1 MKNILGLVFILI
13 LFLTGCTHKGTLKII
28 SNSDEDVWY
37 QLNYG
42 ITKWV
47 EPGDSVSHSWNL
59 STSIFGEENKKV
71 TVTYG
76 GGDGFLYESYEVV
89 KTIKPDKTT
98 DLEIT
103 EDR

>member
-1 MKNILGLVFILI
+1 MKNILGLIFILI
-13 LFLTGCTHKGTLKII
+13 LFLTGCTDKGTLQII
-28 SNSDEDVWY
+28 SNSDDNVWY

-42 ITKWV
+42 ITKWI

-59 STSIFGEENKKV
+59 STSIFGEEDKKV

-76 GGDGFLYESYEVV
+76 SGEGFLYDSYEVV
-89 KTIKPDKTT
+89 KTIKPGKTT
-98 DLEIT
+98 NLEII

>member
-1 MKNILGLVFILI
+1 MKNVLGLVLILI
-13 LFLTGCTHKGTLKII
+13 LFLAGCTDKGTLQII
-28 SNSDEDVWY
+28 SNSNEDVWY

-42 ITKWV
+42 ITKWI

-59 STSIFGEENKKV
+59 STSIFGEEDKKV

-76 GGDGFLYESYEVV
+76 GGEGFLYESYEVV
-89 KTIKPDKTT
+89 KTIKPGKTT
-98 DLEIT
+98 DIEIF